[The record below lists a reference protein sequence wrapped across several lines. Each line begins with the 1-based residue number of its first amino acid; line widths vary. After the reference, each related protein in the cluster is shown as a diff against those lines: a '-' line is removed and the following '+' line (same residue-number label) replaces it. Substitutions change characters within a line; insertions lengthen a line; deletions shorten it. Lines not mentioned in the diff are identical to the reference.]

1 MLVASGAT
9 KASVLLFYRRL
20 VTGTLARRKIDDGG
34 SSGTHVAGVYIPLSY
49 RQPSTDR
56 FPDTLVVKAVR

>member
-1 MLVASGAT
+1 MKLD
-9 KASVLLFYRRL
+9 
-20 VTGTLARRKIDDGG
+20 RRKIDDGG

-56 FPDTLVVKAVR
+56 SPDTLVVKAVR